1 MKAVRALTAAIHRLT
16 ASATN
21 SGPLSERIQVG
32 MPRRMNRS
40 VSTSMTSIEESLL
53 RTRMTRLSR
62 VNSSRTLSMR
72 KALPSYVR

>member
-1 MKAVRALTAAIHRLT
+1 MKAVRAPTAAIHRLT

-21 SGPLSERIQVG
+21 SGPLSERIQAG

-40 VSTSMTSIEESLL
+40 VSTSMTSVEESFL
-53 RTRMTRLSR
+53 RTRMARLLR

-72 KALPSYVR
+72 KALPS

>member
-1 MKAVRALTAAIHRLT
+1 MKAVRAPTAAIHRRT

-40 VSTSMTSIEESLL
+40 VNTSMTSIEESLR
-53 RTRMTRLSR
+53 RTRMARLSR

-72 KALPSYVR
+72 KALPS